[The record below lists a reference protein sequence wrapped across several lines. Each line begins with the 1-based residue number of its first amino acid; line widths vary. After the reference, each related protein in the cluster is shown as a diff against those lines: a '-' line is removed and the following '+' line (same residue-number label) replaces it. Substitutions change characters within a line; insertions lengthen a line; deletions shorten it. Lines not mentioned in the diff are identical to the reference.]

1 MSFRS
6 PYPREFRDEA
16 VRLIRES
23 GRPISEVARDLGVNE
38 DTLST
43 WVRRDALER
52 APGVLGAEERA
63 ELAALRR
70 RVRTLETE
78 RDILKKAAAFFARES
93 DRTP

>member
-1 MSFRS
+1 MSRRS
-6 PYPREFRDEA
+6 PYPSEYRDEA
-16 VRLIRES
+16 VRLVHES
-23 GRPISEVARDLGVNE
+23 GRPVSEVAHDLGINA
-38 DTLST
+38 DTLYT
-43 WVRRDALER
+43 WIKRDALGKT
-52 APGVLGAEERA
+52 PGVLGAEERA